1 MEKEENLNQ
10 ENTTTETSNEK
21 LRLINN
27 QTINKKR
34 TKFQKKKLNYLLK
47 KR

>member
-10 ENTTTETSNEK
+10 ENTKAETSMKK

-27 QTINKKR
+27 QMIS
-34 TKFQKKKLNYLLK
+34 KKKLK
-47 KR
+47 K